1 MTPEEIIEKRA
12 ELSAYFE
19 QVKTRRKEIVA
30 MTKAYTA
37 GLNALKTESQSIT
50 ALYTSRLNEYY
61 RLGDALRTTEKGRG

>member
-1 MTPEEIIEKRA
+1 MTPEDIKLKRA
-12 ELSAYFE
+12 ELSAYFDE
-19 QVKTRRKEIVA
+19 VKKRRKEIVA

-37 GLNALKTESQSIT
+37 GLNALQTESQGIT